1 MEKPRIT
8 VVIPVHNAG
17 ETLAGSIQSALAQTD
32 VSAHVVVVDD
42 GSSDATGLVCLL
54 FSFDPRVTVVTL
66 EERRGSVGARA
77 AGLAEVKT
85 PWVCFLD
92 ADRRLER
99 DACLMAL
106 RRATRTGAPLAV
118 PASFLSP
125 ETREAPDPCSRLFDD
140 PTWPVDLNGVVCET
154 ELAQRAFDSLPA
166 TGPCRAG
173 GLLTLF
179 ALALEA
185 PALASFDTQ
194 PVAPLD
200 KARPRT
206 AAMDAAEF
214 ADLCTAAEA
223 LTGAGRVISRHDAWD
238 ERRRTYRSLLLRLT
252 RPLLERFPRNVEP
265 RARTKAFDTLC
276 AAFPAAEAVDALGAW
291 CQDSL
296 ALVLDC
302 AQSSAALRQRP
313 CEPLQ
318 TLAVL
323 LAPGEQPSLS
333 VATMERALANS
344 SVRAVPLANRGDR
357 LVSAALEL
365 PRWEPGE
372 SYLPRARR
380 LLSVLNE
387 QDADAVACTLSCDAA
402 LPLDLLAARL
412 SGRPVLVRVPLS
424 LAWALG
430 ESGRVHDLVAVAQ
443 AATVLAAPREADA
456 PFWRAATSGAVVACR
471 DSESSDSWLA
481 RLIDALE
488 ENSSRTAPPPAEGPL
503 LPLFDPRLN
512 DGSALGPRACDADEV
527 ARLREQVGILQ
538 ARLASAQ
545 SEATSLRR
553 QLVALGC
560 MPGAADMPVVP
571 DAPPLGPEADD

>member
-32 VSAHVVVVDD
+32 VSVHVVVVDD

-66 EERRGSVGARA
+66 EERHGSVGARA
-77 AGLAEVKT
+77 AGLAGTKT

-106 RRATRTGAPLAV
+106 RRAARDDAPLAV
-118 PASFLSP
+118 PASLLSP
-125 ETREAPDPCSRLFDD
+125 RTQRAPDPCSRLFDD
-140 PTWPVDLNGVVCET
+140 PSWPLDLNGVVCDA
-154 ELAQRAFDSLPA
+154 ELARRAFDRLPA
-166 TGPCRAG
+166 TKPCRAG
-173 GLLTLF
+173 SMLVLF

-185 PALASFDTQ
+185 GSLASFDAQ
-194 PVAPLD
+194 PVTPLEET
-200 KARPRT
+200 RPRPST
-206 AAMDAAEF
+206 MDAAEF
-214 ADLCTAAEA
+214 ADLVTAAEA
-223 LTGAGRVISRHDAWD
+223 LKGAGRVISRLDAWD
-238 ERRRTYRSLLLRLT
+238 EKRRTYRSLLLRLT

-265 RARTKAFDTLC
+265 KARTEAFDALC
-276 AAFPAAEAVDALGAW
+276 AAFPAAEAIDALGAW
-291 CQDSL
+291 CADCL

-302 AQSSAALRQRP
+302 AQGSAALRQRP
-313 CEPLQ
+313 CEPLK

-323 LAPGEQPSLS
+323 LAPGEQPCQS
-333 VATMERALANS
+333 VAAMELALANS
-344 SVRAVPLANRGDR
+344 SVRAVPLAQRGEH
-357 LVSAALEL
+357 LVPPALEL

-380 LLSVLNE
+380 LLAVLNE

-402 LPLDLLAARL
+402 LPLDLLTARV

-430 ESGRVHDLVAVAQ
+430 ETGRVHDLVAVAQ

-456 PFWRAATSGAVVACR
+456 PFWRAATSGTVVACR
-471 DSESSDSWLA
+471 ESESSDSWLA
-481 RLIDALE
+481 RLLDALE
-488 ENSSRTAPPPAEGPL
+488 EGSARAVAPPAEGPL

-512 DGSALGPRACDADEV
+512 DGSALGPRPCDADEV
-527 ARLREQVGILQ
+527 ARLREQVSILQ

-560 MPGAADMPVVP
+560 MPGAVDAPVVP
-571 DAPPLGPEADD
+571 DSPLGPEADD